1 MARTASNIDA
11 LHHESIII
19 DTHCDTLG
27 RVYEGQRRLGER
39 SALGQFDLPR
49 AIAGGLTA
57 EFMAA
62 FVDERR
68 PGDGIRQSLHFIDVY
83 YQELE
88 AFPDLAMQATCVDD
102 IRRAKAAGKV
112 ALLLSMEGAEGL
124 GGDLRALRTFYKLGL
139 RSLGLT
145 WNRRNE
151 AADGTG
157 EARTGGGLSS
167 FGVNLVKEC
176 NRLGIL
182 LDLAHLA
189 PAGIRDVLE
198 ISEAPVVVTHA
209 NCYALWPHIRNLTD
223 AQLEAIARK
232 GGVVGVTAVPIF
244 LGENP
249 QRNQLSTLLDHL
261 DRMVEVM
268 GVDHVGMG
276 MDFDGINDSR
286 VEGIEDVSRFANVTR
301 ALDQR
306 GYTPDDIRK
315 ILGENFL
322 RVLGEVIH

>member
-1 MARTASNIDA
+1 MARTATNIDA
-11 LHHESIII
+11 LHRESIII
-19 DTHCDTLG
+19 DTHCDALG

-39 SALGQFDLPR
+39 SGLGQFDLPR

-57 EFMAA
+57 ELMAT
-62 FVDERR
+62 FVDDRR
-68 PGDGIRQSLHFIDVY
+68 LGDGIRQSLHFIDVY

-157 EARTGGGLSS
+157 EARTGGGLSN
-167 FGVNLVKEC
+167 FGASLVKEC

-189 PAGIRDVLE
+189 PAGIRDALE
-198 ISEAPVVVTHA
+198 LSEAPVVVTHA

-223 AQLEAIARK
+223 AQLETIARK

-249 QRNQLSTLLDHL
+249 QRNRLSTLLDHL
-261 DRMVEVM
+261 DRMVKVM

-286 VEGIEDVSRFANVTR
+286 VEGIEDVSRFVNVTR

-306 GYTPDDIRK
+306 GYTPDDIKK
-315 ILGENFL
+315 ILGGNFL